1 MKSKLNDAELIAE
14 AYSNV
19 EPLEEGLGALAG
31 GIGRAAM
38 GAGRAIK
45 KAATS
50 DTTKKIVRGAG
61 SLAAD
66 VAAETGKVAA
76 EVGGEGLRAAGKAV
90 GAVADRAID
99 AADKGISK
107 LAGNSEDGEHKKP
120 DADGDGVPD
129 WADKKPG
136 KDDHAEEGED
146 SIADADM
153 KLRNSRF
160 HELEMAKAKAG
171 KEDGEDDFPAA
182 DHDAPKGGIGS
193 RSMDREELK
202 AKIDQAKAKGDI
214 DSGDAAQIMRQ
225 HDSDEGNEHAAP
237 VEVDMSQNPAPE
249 SLEVSA
255 DVDVEEEP
263 SVAIV
268 APSIQPSVEEEP
280 RVNHHDDSE
289 VKMALAELY
298 KIEKY
303 AFALGL
309 MMKETK
315 ALEGWTAAK
324 ITKAADYLGSVFHKL
339 DYDFHA
345 DATDHS
351 DIAPEDHEGH

>member
-38 GAGRAIK
+38 GAGRAIR

-237 VEVDMSQNPAPE
+237 IEVDMSQNPAPE

-268 APSIQPSVEEEP
+268 APSIQPSVEEP
-280 RVNHHDDSE
+280 MMNHQDRSE
-289 VKMALAELY
+289 MEMAKAELY
-298 KIEKY
+298 KLEKY
-303 AFALGL
+303 SFKLGQML
-309 MMKETK
+309 DHLP
-315 ALEGWTAAK
+315 ALEGWTASK
-324 ITKAADYLGSVFHKL
+324 ITKAADYLSSVYHKL
-339 DYDFHA
+339 DYDLHG
-345 DATDHS
+345 DENGIKS
-351 DIAPEDHEGH
+351 EDHEGH

>member
-1 MKSKLNDAELIAE
+1 
-14 AYSNV
+14 
-19 EPLEEGLGALAG
+19 
-31 GIGRAAM
+31 
-38 GAGRAIK
+38 
-45 KAATS
+45 
-50 DTTKKIVRGAG
+50 
-61 SLAAD
+61 
-66 VAAETGKVAA
+66 
-76 EVGGEGLRAAGKAV
+76 
-90 GAVADRAID
+90 
-99 AADKGISK
+99 
-107 LAGNSEDGEHKKP
+107 
-120 DADGDGVPD
+120 
-129 WADKKPG
+129 
-136 KDDHAEEGED
+136 
-146 SIADADM
+146 M

-171 KEDGEDDFPAA
+171 KEDGEDAGPWPAA
-182 DHDAPKGGIGS
+182 DHDAPEGGIGS
-193 RSMDREELK
+193 RAMDELK
-202 AKIDQAKAKGDI
+202 AKVAKAKAEGGI
-214 DSGDAAQIMRQ
+214 DSSDAAQIMRS
-225 HDSDEGNEHAAP
+225 HEDAEHAAP
-237 VEVDMSQNPAPE
+237 IEVDMSQNPAPE

-263 SVAIV
+263 EVAIV

>member
-14 AYSNV
+14 AYNKV
-19 EPLEEGLGALAG
+19 EVQEEGLGALAG

-61 SLAAD
+61 KLAAD

-90 GAVADRAID
+90 GAVADKAMY

-107 LAGNSEDGEHKKP
+107 LAG
-120 DADGDGVPD
+120 
-129 WADKKPG
+129 
-136 KDDHAEEGED
+136 ED
-146 SIADADM
+146 S
-153 KLRNSRF
+153 
-160 HELEMAKAKAG
+160 
-171 KEDGEDDFPAA
+171 EDDFPAA

-193 RSMDREELK
+193 RSLDREELK
-202 AKIDQAKAKGDI
+202 AKIDQAKAKGHI

-225 HDSDEGNEHAAP
+225 HDSDDEDNELQAGHPAGSGDLEARNARAHELNMAKAQAGNNEDAEHAAP
-237 VEVDMSQNPAPE
+237 VEVDMSENPSPE
-249 SLEVSA
+249 SLEVTN

-263 SVAIV
+263 AAAIV
-268 APSIQPSVEEEP
+268 APSIQPSVEAE

-303 AFALGL
+303 AFALGI

-345 DATDHS
+345 EAEDHA
-351 DIAPEDHEGH
+351 DVAPEDHEGH

>member
-1 MKSKLNDAELIAE
+1 MKSKKDDAKLIAE
-14 AYSNV
+14 AYAQV

-61 SLAAD
+61 KLAAD
-66 VAAETGKVAA
+66 VAAETGRVAA
-76 EVGGEGLRAAGKAV
+76 EVGGEGIRAAGKAV
-90 GAVADRAID
+90 GAVADKAVD
-99 AADKGISK
+99 AADKGLSK

-136 KDDHAEEGED
+136 KDDHAEDGEG

-182 DHDAPKGGIGS
+182 DHDAPEGGIGS
-193 RSMDREELK
+193 RAMDELK
-202 AKIDQAKAKGDI
+202 AKVAKAKAEGGI
-214 DSGDAAQIMRQ
+214 DSSDAAQIMRS
-225 HDSDEGNEHAAP
+225 HEDAEHAAP
-237 VEVDMSQNPAPE
+237 IEVDMSQNPAPE

-263 SVAIV
+263 EVAIV

-309 MMKETK
+309 MMKETN

-345 DATDHS
+345 DAEDHA

>member
-14 AYSNV
+14 AYAKV
-19 EPLEEGLGALAG
+19 EVQEEGLGALAG
-31 GIGRAAM
+31 GIGRGLAA
-38 GAGRAIK
+38 AGRGIK
-45 KAATS
+45 KVAQS

-61 SLAAD
+61 NLAVD
-66 VAAETGKVAA
+66 AAREAGAVAA
-76 EVGGEGLRAAGKAV
+76 EVGGEALKTAGKAAV
-90 GAVADRAID
+90 GLADKAVD

-107 LAGNSEDGEHKKP
+107 LAGNAEDGE
-120 DADGDGVPD
+120 
-129 WADKKPG
+129 
-136 KDDHAEEGED
+136 
-146 SIADADM
+146 S
-153 KLRNSRF
+153 
-160 HELEMAKAKAG
+160 
-171 KEDGEDDFPAA
+171 DFPAA

-202 AKIDQAKAKGDI
+202 ARLASAKDEGGIDKSDASDIMRMHDNAEDSEGEQAGHPAGAGTFEARNARAHELKMAKAEAGI
-214 DSGDAAQIMRQ
+214 EDA
-225 HDSDEGNEHAAP
+225 EHAAP
-237 VEVDMSQNPAPE
+237 EEVDMSQNPDPA
-249 SLEVSA
+249 SLEVSKE
-255 DVDVEEEP
+255 VEEP
-263 SVAIV
+263 AVAIV
-268 APSIQPSVEEEP
+268 APSIQPSVEAE

-345 DATDHS
+345 ESEDHA

>member
-14 AYSNV
+14 AYSKIEV
-19 EPLEEGLGALAG
+19 QEEGLGALAG

-45 KAATS
+45 KVATS
-50 DTTKKIVRGAG
+50 DTTKKIVKGAG
-61 SLAAD
+61 RLAAD
-66 VAAETGKVAA
+66 VAAETGRVAA
-76 EVGGEGLRAAGKAV
+76 EVGGEGIRAAGKAV
-90 GAVADRAID
+90 GAVADRAVD
-99 AADKGISK
+99 AADKGLSK
-107 LAGNSEDGEHKKP
+107 LAGNSEDGE
-120 DADGDGVPD
+120 DAT
-129 WADKKPG
+129 DK
-136 KDDHAEEGED
+136 
-146 SIADADM
+146 
-153 KLRNSRF
+153 L
-160 HELEMAKAKAG
+160 
-171 KEDGEDDFPAA
+171 
-182 DHDAPKGGIGS
+182 
-193 RSMDREELK
+193 
-202 AKIDQAKAKGDI
+202 QAKV
-214 DSGDAAQIMRQ
+214 DAAQVEGGIDSSDAASIM
-225 HDSDEGNEHAAP
+225 HMHNNSSEDAEHAAP
-237 VEVDMSQNPAPE
+237 VEVDMSENPSPE
-249 SLEVSA
+249 SLEVTK

-263 SVAIV
+263 AAAIV
-268 APSIQPSVEEEP
+268 APSIQPSVEAE

-345 DATDHS
+345 EAENHA
-351 DIAPEDHEGH
+351 DISPEDHEGC

>member
-14 AYSNV
+14 AYANV
-19 EPLEEGLGALAG
+19 EPIEVQEEGLGALAG
-31 GIGRAAM
+31 GIGRGIAA
-38 GAGRAIK
+38 AGRGLK

-50 DTTKKIVRGAG
+50 DTTKKIVKGAG
-61 SLAAD
+61 NLAKD
-66 VAAETGKVAA
+66 VAKEAGAVAA
-76 EVGGEGLRAAGKAV
+76 EVGGEGLKVAGKAATAAGK
-90 GAVADRAID
+90 
-99 AADKGISK
+99 K
-107 LAGNSEDGEHKKP
+107 LAGD
-120 DADGDGVPD
+120 
-129 WADKKPG
+129 
-136 KDDHAEEGED
+136 EEGD
-146 SIADADM
+146 W
-153 KLRNSRF
+153 
-160 HELEMAKAKAG
+160 
-171 KEDGEDDFPAA
+171 PAA

-193 RSMDREELK
+193 RSMDREAKLK
-202 AKIDQAKAKGDI
+202 AKVDDAEAKGDI
-214 DSGDAAQIMRQ
+214 DKSDATSIMRSHHNSEDAE
-225 HDSDEGNEHAAP
+225 HDAP
-237 VEVDMSQNPAPE
+237 IEVDMSDNPSPE
-249 SLEVSA
+249 SLEVSK

-263 SVAIV
+263 AVAIV
-268 APSIQPSVEEEP
+268 APSIQPSAEAE

-345 DATDHS
+345 DATDHG

>member
-14 AYSNV
+14 AYANV
-19 EPLEEGLGALAG
+19 EVQEEGLGALAG
-31 GIGRAAM
+31 GLGRGLAA
-38 GAGRAIK
+38 AGRGIK
-45 KAATS
+45 KVAQS

-61 SLAAD
+61 NLASD
-66 VAAETGKVAA
+66 VAKEAGAVAA
-76 EVGGEGLRAAGKAV
+76 EVGGEALRTAGKAAV
-90 GAVADRAID
+90 GLADKAVD
-99 AADKGISK
+99 AADRGISK
-107 LAGNSEDGEHKKP
+107 LAGD
-120 DADGDGVPD
+120 
-129 WADKKPG
+129 
-136 KDDHAEEGED
+136 EEG
-146 SIADADM
+146 
-153 KLRNSRF
+153 
-160 HELEMAKAKAG
+160 
-171 KEDGEDDFPAA
+171 DFPAA

-202 AKIDQAKAKGDI
+202 ARLGKAKREGGIGDSDANDILRMHDNDDNDEDGEQAGHPSGSTELEARNARAHELAMAKAKAGVKE
-214 DSGDAAQIMRQ
+214 DA
-225 HDSDEGNEHAAP
+225 EHAAP
-237 VEVDMSQNPAPE
+237 IEVDMSENPAPE
-249 SLEVSA
+249 SLEVTK
-255 DVDVEEEP
+255 EP
-263 SVAIV
+263 DHEPCAAIV
-268 APSIQPSVEEEP
+268 APSIPTPS
-280 RVNHHDDSE
+280 VNHHDDSE

-309 MMKETK
+309 MMKETN

>member
-19 EPLEEGLGALAG
+19 EVQEEGLGALA
-31 GIGRAAM
+31 AA
-38 GAGRAIK
+38 AGRGLAAAGRGIK
-45 KAATS
+45 KVATS
-50 DTTKKIVRGAG
+50 ETTKKIARGVGNLASDAAKEAAIVAG
-61 SLAAD
+61 
-66 VAAETGKVAA
+66 
-76 EVGGEGLRAAGKAV
+76 EVGGEGLKAAGRAV
-90 GAVADRAID
+90 GAVADKAID
-99 AADKGISK
+99 AADGAISRA
-107 LAGNSEDGEHKKP
+107 AGNAEDGE
-120 DADGDGVPD
+120 
-129 WADKKPG
+129 
-136 KDDHAEEGED
+136 
-146 SIADADM
+146 S
-153 KLRNSRF
+153 
-160 HELEMAKAKAG
+160 
-171 KEDGEDDFPAA
+171 DFPAA

-202 AKIDQAKAKGDI
+202 AKVKQAQAKKHI
-214 DSGDAAQIMRQ
+214 DSSDAAQIMQ
-225 HDSDEGNEHAAP
+225 SHDASIEDNEQAGHPAGSTELEARNARAHELALAKANAGIEDAEHEAP

-249 SLEVSA
+249 SLEVSKE
-255 DVDVEEEP
+255 VEEP
-263 SVAIV
+263 ALAIAV
-268 APSIQPSVEEEP
+268 TQPSVEEEP

-303 AFALGL
+303 AFALGI

-345 DATDHS
+345 EAEDHA
-351 DIAPEDHEGH
+351 DVAPEDHEGH

>member
-19 EPLEEGLGALAG
+19 EVQEEMLGALA
-31 GIGRAAM
+31 A
-38 GAGRAIK
+38 GAG
-45 KAATS
+45 AA
-50 DTTKKIVRGAG
+50 VRGAG
-61 SLAAD
+61 SALRKAATSETTKK
-66 VAAETGKVAA
+66 VLRGAGKVVKKGAET
-76 EVGGEGLRAAGKAV
+76 VGGAALGAASGAAGGVAKAVSGVAQGAIEGTV
-90 GAVADRAID
+90 GAVQGAVDGATGGIGK
-99 AADKGISK
+99 AAQG
-107 LAGNSEDGEHKKP
+107 AGENIAGAMASD
-120 DADGDGVPD
+120 
-129 WADKKPG
+129 
-136 KDDHAEEGED
+136 EEG
-146 SIADADM
+146 
-153 KLRNSRF
+153 
-160 HELEMAKAKAG
+160 
-171 KEDGEDDFPAA
+171 DFPAA

-202 AKIDQAKAKGDI
+202 AKIAQAKAKGHIGSD
-214 DSGDAAQIMRQ
+214 DAAQIMQ
-225 HDSDEGNEHAAP
+225 GHEAGIEDAEHAAP
-237 VEVDMSQNPAPE
+237 EEVDMSQNPAPE
-249 SLEVSA
+249 SLEVSK
-255 DVDVEEEP
+255 DVEEEP
-263 SVAIV
+263 DTAVAIV

>member
-14 AYSNV
+14 AYANV
-19 EPLEEGLGALAG
+19 EPIEVQEEGLGALAG
-31 GIGRAAM
+31 GIGRGIAA
-38 GAGRAIK
+38 AGRGLK

-50 DTTKKIVRGAG
+50 DTTKKIVKGAG
-61 SLAAD
+61 NLAKD
-66 VAAETGKVAA
+66 VAKEAGVVAA
-76 EVGGEGLRAAGKAV
+76 EVGGEGLKVAGKAATAAGK
-90 GAVADRAID
+90 
-99 AADKGISK
+99 K
-107 LAGNSEDGEHKKP
+107 LAGD
-120 DADGDGVPD
+120 
-129 WADKKPG
+129 
-136 KDDHAEEGED
+136 EEG
-146 SIADADM
+146 
-153 KLRNSRF
+153 
-160 HELEMAKAKAG
+160 
-171 KEDGEDDFPAA
+171 DFPAA

-193 RSMDREELK
+193 RSMDREAKLK
-202 AKIDQAKAKGDI
+202 ARVDDAEAKGDI
-214 DSGDAAQIMRQ
+214 DKSDATSIMRMHHNSEEGDFPAAD
-225 HDSDEGNEHAAP
+225 HDAPKGGIGSRSMDEAEDAEHDAP
-237 VEVDMSQNPAPE
+237 IEVDMSDNPSPE
-249 SLEVSA
+249 SLEVSK

-263 SVAIV
+263 AVAIV
-268 APSIQPSVEEEP
+268 APSIQPSAEAE

-345 DATDHS
+345 DATDHG

>member
-1 MKSKLNDAELIAE
+1 MKSKKDDAKLIAE
-14 AYSNV
+14 AYAQV

-61 SLAAD
+61 RLAAD
-66 VAAETGKVAA
+66 VAAETGRVAA
-76 EVGGEGLRAAGKAV
+76 EVGGEGIRAAGKAV
-90 GAVADRAID
+90 GAVADKAVD
-99 AADKGISK
+99 AADKGLSK

-136 KDDHAEEGED
+136 KDDHAEDGEG

-182 DHDAPKGGIGS
+182 DHDAPEGGIGS
-193 RSMDREELK
+193 RAMDELK
-202 AKIDQAKAKGDI
+202 AKVAKAKAEGGI
-214 DSGDAAQIMRQ
+214 DSSDAAQIMRS
-225 HDSDEGNEHAAP
+225 HEDAEHAAP
-237 VEVDMSQNPAPE
+237 IEVDMSQNPAPE

-268 APSIQPSVEEEP
+268 APSIQPSVEEP
-280 RVNHHDDSE
+280 MMNHQDRSE
-289 VKMALAELY
+289 MEMAKAELY
-298 KIEKY
+298 KLEKY
-303 AFALGL
+303 SFKLGQML
-309 MMKETK
+309 DHLP
-315 ALEGWTAAK
+315 ALEGWTASK
-324 ITKAADYLGSVFHKL
+324 ITKAADYLSSVYHKL
-339 DYDFHA
+339 DYDLHG
-345 DATDHS
+345 DENGIKS
-351 DIAPEDHEGH
+351 EDHEGH